1 MKKLL
6 TFLLV
11 FLTAFTLASPLVSAR
26 EGTPVRVGSKDFTES
41 LIIAEIYA
49 LALEDNDIEVERVFN
64 VASSVVHTSIIN
76 DEVDLYP
83 EYTGTGLLAVL
94 QLPMETDPEKVYE
107 IVSEAYQ
114 EEFDLTWLNYA
125 QANNSQG
132 IAIRTQIAEELSI
145 TTISDLQ
152 AQASDIRFASQGE
165 FDMREDGIPG
175 LESVYGE
182 FDFASSTIYDNS
194 LKYQV
199 LESDEADATPAYTT
213 EGQLVQTD
221 KFLVL
226 EDDQQFWPPYNLA
239 PVVRNDQLASHPE
252 IADILNEISQYI
264 DTPTAQALNA
274 AVDVEGRDYEEV
286 ALEFYE
292 SIKE

>member
-152 AQASDIRFASQGE
+152 AQASAIRFASQGE

-252 IADILNEISQYI
+252 IADILNKISQYI

>member
-6 TFLLV
+6 TFLMV
-11 FLTAFTLASPLVSAR
+11 FLTAFTLTSPLVSAR

-107 IVSEAYQ
+107 IVSKAYQ

-132 IAIRTQIAEELSI
+132 IAIRTQVAEELSI

-152 AQASDIRFASQGE
+152 AQASAIRFASQGE

-182 FDFASSTIYDNS
+182 FNFASSTIYDNS

>member
-1 MKKLL
+1 MKKIITYLL
-6 TFLLV
+6 LFLS
-11 FLTAFTLASPLVSAR
+11 AFNFSSGAIFAS
-26 EGTPVRVGSKDFTES
+26 EGTPVRIGSKDFTES
-41 LIIAEIYA
+41 ILVAEIYA
-49 LALEDNDIEVERVFN
+49 LALEDHDIEVERVFN
-64 VASSVVHTSIIN
+64 IASSVVHTSIIN

-94 QLPMETDPEKVYE
+94 QLPMETDPERVYE

-114 EEFDLTWLNYA
+114 EEFDLTWLDYA
-125 QANNSQG
+125 EANNSQG
-132 IAIRTQIAEELSI
+132 IAIRTELAEELGI

-152 AQASDIRFASQGE
+152 AQSAEIRFASQGE

-182 FDFASSTIYDNS
+182 FNFASSTIYDNS

-199 LESDEADATPAYTT
+199 LENDQADATPAYTT

-226 EDDQQFWPPYNLA
+226 EDDLQFWPPYNLA
-239 PVVRNDQLASHPE
+239 PVVRNDQLESHPE
-252 IADILNEISQYI
+252 IADILNGIRQYL
-264 DTPTAQALNA
+264 DTSTVQALNA
-274 AVDVEGRDYEEV
+274 AVDVEGREYEEV